1 MTSNS
6 SNATNSGAARSI
18 FRRISRVRV
27 LGVLGVLAAFDVL
40 FYVFAVNPLD
50 AREQETL
57 ARIEASQRQLEQK
70 EKGLE
75 ELRIVAEKVETARAA
90 GDELLH
96 QITIER
102 RVTFST
108 LVTELDGA
116 AAEAGIQDRDRV
128 YDMEPIDGTEQYG
141 IVSINANFRGEYEKV
156 VNFLNRID
164 RSERFLIIESLG
176 ASPRSDSAEIQVTMR
191 IDAFVR
197 DL

>member
-6 SNATNSGAARSI
+6 NGAKTSVTPRSI
-18 FRRISRVRV
+18 LRRISRVHV
-27 LGVLGVLAAFDVL
+27 LGALGVLAAFDVL
-40 FYVFAVNPLD
+40 FYVFAVSPLD
-50 AREQETL
+50 AREQQIL
-57 ARIEASQRQLEQK
+57 ARIEAREQQLEQK
-70 EKGLE
+70 TGQLE
-75 ELRIVAEKVETARAA
+75 QLRIVAEKVETARTA

-128 YDMEPIDGTEQYG
+128 YDMEAIEGTEQYR
-141 IVSINANFRGEYEKV
+141 IVSINANFRGEYEKL

-164 RSERFLIIESLG
+164 RSERFLIIGSLG
-176 ASPRSDSAEIQVTMR
+176 ASPRSDSSELQVTMR
-191 IDAFVR
+191 IDTFIR

>member
-1 MTSNS
+1 M
-6 SNATNSGAARSI
+6 
-18 FRRISRVRV
+18 
-27 LGVLGVLAAFDVL
+27 
-40 FYVFAVNPLD
+40 
-50 AREQETL
+50 
-57 ARIEASQRQLEQK
+57 
-70 EKGLE
+70 
-75 ELRIVAEKVETARAA
+75 AEKVETARTA

-176 ASPRSDSAEIQVTMR
+176 ASPRADSAEIQVTMR

>member
-6 SNATNSGAARSI
+6 SGATNSGAARSI
-18 FRRISRVRV
+18 FRRISRVQV
-27 LGVLGVLAAFDVL
+27 LVVLGVLAAFDVL
-40 FYVFAVNPLD
+40 FYVFAVSPLD
-50 AREQETL
+50 VREQEIL
-57 ARIEASQRQLEQK
+57 ARIEASQRQLGQK
-70 EKGLE
+70 EEGLE
-75 ELRIVAEKVETARAA
+75 ELRIVAGKVEKARTA

-141 IVSINANFRGEYEKV
+141 IVSINANFRGEYEKL

-176 ASPRSDSAEIQVTMR
+176 ASPRADSPEIQITMR
-191 IDAFVR
+191 IDTCVR

>member
-1 MTSNS
+1 ML
-6 SNATNSGAARSI
+6 A
-18 FRRISRVRV
+18 V
-27 LGVLGVLAAFDVL
+27 LGALAAFDVL
-40 FYVFAVNPLD
+40 FYFFAVSPLD

-57 ARIEASQRQLEQK
+57 ARIEASRRQLEQK
-70 EKGLE
+70 EEGLE
-75 ELRIVAEKVETARAA
+75 ELRIIAGKVEKARTA
-90 GDELLH
+90 GDELLN

-141 IVSINANFRGEYEKV
+141 IVSINANFRGEYEKL

-176 ASPRSDSAEIQVTMR
+176 ASPRSDSSELQVTMR
-191 IDAFVR
+191 NILSPFLKNVLVSAHPTLRIQSNNFE
-197 DL
+197 